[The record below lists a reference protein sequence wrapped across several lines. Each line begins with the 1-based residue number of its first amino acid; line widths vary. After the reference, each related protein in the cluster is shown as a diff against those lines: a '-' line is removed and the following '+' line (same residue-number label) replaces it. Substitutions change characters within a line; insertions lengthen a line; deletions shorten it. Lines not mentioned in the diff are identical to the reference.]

1 MIQFISAVVERP
13 MFDLPALS
21 VVLFAES
28 VEVLEVQTELMEAV
42 DIVQARYK
50 HDRFLI
56 EVCRDTTEAELEDI
70 DSVFRFDAQVPL
82 YCIPFVKRDRLP
94 DARFFAAD
102 FSTYCWLWKEISG
115 EAAAHTDET
124 PLELEEVLAEIY
136 NTENFAFF
144 RLVLSGQE

>member
-1 MIQFISAVVERP
+1 MIQFVSAVVERP

-28 VEVLEVQTELMEAV
+28 VEVLEVQSQLMKAV

-56 EVCRDTTEAELEDI
+56 EVCRDITETEIEAV
-70 DSVFRFDAQVPL
+70 DSVFRFDAHVPL
-82 YCIPFVKRDRLP
+82 YCIPFIKRDRLP
-94 DARFFAAD
+94 DAQFFAAD
-102 FSTYCWLWKEISG
+102 FSTYCWLWRALSSEES
-115 EAAAHTDET
+115 AHTDES
-124 PLELEEVLAEIY
+124 PLDMEEVWAEIY
-136 NTENFAFF
+136 ETENFALF